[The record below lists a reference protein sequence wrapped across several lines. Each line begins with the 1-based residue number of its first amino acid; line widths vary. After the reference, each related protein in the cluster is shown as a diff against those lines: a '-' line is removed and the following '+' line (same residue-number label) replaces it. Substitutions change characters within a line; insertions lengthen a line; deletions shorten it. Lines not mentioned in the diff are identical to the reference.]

1 MTERD
6 AAPPTEIDEVRQT
19 VAAFVAAGAD
29 ESVQRV
35 IAAVHRLSRRLNRW
49 YDHQLAD
56 LDSTSGEWTVLDQL
70 VRSPGG
76 APLTPSQ
83 LAEAAHVAP
92 SSMTHRLDRMAER
105 GLISR
110 AADPDN
116 RTRVLVRL
124 TDDGYGLYA
133 QAIRE
138 ANLVEADLLATLA
151 SGAEG
156 AAGRPAGAG
165 HRLHRLGRSGIRRPE
180 GRCLALVISSAKY

>member
-1 MTERD
+1 VTERA
-6 AAPPTEIDEVRQT
+6 AAPQSEIDEVRQT

-35 IAAVHRLSRRLNRW
+35 ITAVHRLSRRLNRW

-56 LDSTSGEWTVLDQL
+56 LGMTSGEWAVLDQL

-83 LAEAAHVAP
+83 LALATHVAP
-92 SSMTHRLDRMAER
+92 SSMTHRLDRMVER

-116 RTRVLVRL
+116 RTRVLVQL
-124 TDDGYGLYA
+124 TDAGYGLYA
-133 QAIRE
+133 QAIRK
-138 ANLVEADLLATLA
+138 ANVVEADLLAALSPEQQEQLA
-151 SGAEG
+151 DLLE
-156 AAGRPAGAG
+156 
-165 HRLHRLGRSGIRRPE
+165 
-180 GRCLALVISSAKY
+180 LVIACVDEVELEQGRRGPVDV

>member
-56 LDSTSGEWTVLDQL
+56 LDSTSGEWAVLDQL

-76 APLTPSQ
+76 APRTPSQ

-138 ANLVEADLLATLA
+138 ANLVEADLLATL
-151 SGAEG
+151 
-156 AAGRPAGAG
+156 RPRQQEQLADLLEQVIACIDSAD
-165 HRLHRLGRSGIRRPE
+165 LRSCRPE
-180 GRCLALVISSAKY
+180 GRYLALVISSANY